1 MSLIIETNISIIEEL
16 PSGILKITIKP
27 GVEVEKKDLE
37 ESYRVL
43 LDLTGGKPS
52 LFLEIF
58 PPDGDATLEAREYFA
73 DKKRNKIKK
82 AEAFVV
88 KSLAHRIIAKFHLN
102 FYKPEHAIKIF
113 SNEQAALKWLESFLE
128 K

>member
-1 MSLIIETNISIIEEL
+1 MALIIETNISIIEEL
-16 PSGILKITIKP
+16 PNGIFKVTIKP
-27 GVEVEKKDLE
+27 NVEVERRDLE
-37 ESYRVL
+37 ESYRIL

-58 PPDGDATLEAREYFA
+58 PPSSDATLEAREYFA

-88 KSLAHRIIAKFHLN
+88 KSLAHRMIAKFHLN
-102 FYKPEHAIKIF
+102 FYKPEHIIKIF
-113 SNEQAALKWLESFLE
+113 SNEKDALKWLETFLE